1 MKALMALQLALL
13 SACLADA
20 FSSSPSEPRRE
31 ISRGSH
37 SARAFIPVADLSP
50 RRRFS
55 RHGSSL
61 RAAGEGFGP
70 KTERKPRFQ
79 FSYGGSSQLTPIEQQ
94 QLWERSYQE
103 NVRASGFSWCAQAW
117 MGYEKMGRGA
127 VMVYHEL
134 KQEGEGGDGAATAT
148 KATKMDVAPTMY
160 APAEKFSKKAGSREE
175 ESHLAQVRRRL
186 DSYDPQKEFVVVRSE
201 QAEQDKQGGR
211 EGEGALTHLPVTAV
225 RCLLVGWLLVV
236 QVFQSSGLMGADIV
250 KPNMA
255 PAEAA
260 RIYKEENNLTQPDS

>member
-1 MKALMALQLALL
+1 MNAVISVMALLLALL

-20 FSSSPSEPRRE
+20 FSSSPSERRRE
-31 ISRGSH
+31 ISCGWH
-37 SARAFIPVADLSP
+37 SAGAFIPVADLSP

-70 KTERKPRFQ
+70 KTERRPRFQ
-79 FSYGGSSQLTPIEQQ
+79 FSYGGSQLTPMEQQ
-94 QLWERSYQE
+94 QLWEKSYQE

-134 KQEGEGGDGAATAT
+134 KQEGEGEGGDGAATAT

-186 DSYDPQKEFVVVRSE
+186 DSYDPHKEFVV
-201 QAEQDKQGGR
+201 
-211 EGEGALTHLPVTAV
+211 
-225 RCLLVGWLLVV
+225 
-236 QVFQSSGLMGADIV
+236 VFQSSGLMGADIV